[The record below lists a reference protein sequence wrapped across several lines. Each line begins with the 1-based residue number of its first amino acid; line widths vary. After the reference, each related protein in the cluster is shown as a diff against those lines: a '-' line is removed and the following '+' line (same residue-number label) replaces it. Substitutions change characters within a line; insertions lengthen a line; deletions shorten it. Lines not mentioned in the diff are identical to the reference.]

1 MAFVE
6 DAQEDKPDAATMQQ
20 LEDAHRSPG
29 QHKKHYSP
37 RTRVLLVSR
46 GHLPRKGRGAYL
58 WLAYNAR
65 AAFKQRMPQ
74 NADDYAAQ
82 LYATLH
88 ELDRQSFDWIAVELP
103 PDTPE
108 WAPIRDRLTRAAYE

>member
-6 DAQEDKPDAATMQQ
+6 DAQEDKSDAAATP
-20 LEDAHRSPG
+20 LPEDAHRSPG
-29 QHKKHYSP
+29 QHKRHYSP

-46 GHLPRKGRGAYL
+46 GHLPREGRGAYL

-74 NADDYAAQ
+74 SADEYAAQ

-103 PDTPE
+103 PDMPE
-108 WAPIRDRLTRAAYE
+108 WTPIRDRLTRAAYE